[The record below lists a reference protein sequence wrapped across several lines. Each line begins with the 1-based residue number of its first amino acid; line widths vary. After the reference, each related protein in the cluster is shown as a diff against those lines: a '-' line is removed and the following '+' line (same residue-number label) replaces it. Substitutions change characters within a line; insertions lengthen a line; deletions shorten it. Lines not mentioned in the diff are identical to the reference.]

1 MHYRKNLSG
10 QWKPHPTSHHVI
22 ISMLSELTVTENY
35 TGLQSINS
43 ISVVKFQVGSK

>member
-1 MHYRKNLSG
+1 ME
-10 QWKPHPTSHHVI
+10 TSSNITQAFEIVI